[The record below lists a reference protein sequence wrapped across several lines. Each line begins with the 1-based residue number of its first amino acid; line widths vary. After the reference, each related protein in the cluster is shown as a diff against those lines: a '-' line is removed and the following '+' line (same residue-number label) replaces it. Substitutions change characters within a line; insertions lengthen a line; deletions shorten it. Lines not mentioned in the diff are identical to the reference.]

1 MGVGRSVFVIS
12 RNSGCCG
19 MDYYA
24 AHGEMGGVKDAIGYD
39 EKAFARKFLT
49 EEDAIS
55 FIGNEL
61 PEWGRAIHHAEE
73 MELYEFML
81 RCPVLFSALLGNDE
95 EALRLALE
103 PPGHRLLIW
112 RC

>member
-12 RNSGCCG
+12 RNVERGG
-19 MDYYA
+19 VNYYA
-24 AHGEMGGVKDAIGYD
+24 AHGKMGGVKDAIGYD
-39 EKAFARKFLT
+39 EKTFARKFLT
-49 EEDAIS
+49 EEDTAS

-61 PEWGRAIHHAEE
+61 PEWGRTIHHAEE
-73 MELYEFML
+73 MELYEIMH
-81 RCPVLFSALLGNDE
+81 RCPILFSALLGDDE

-103 PPGHRLLIW
+103 PPGNRLLIW